1 MTEMTRPKGETTFA
15 RLCGIGALGLGLGL
29 ALQALYTT
37 YWGVWEPRYHRPL
50 AVLACIAIV
59 ILSMPLVK
67 SAGARSRFP
76 ASLLWAVDAA
86 MLAVSAA
93 AVLRFI
99 DNIED
104 IDNLVAEYSA
114 VDLLIALG
122 VLLVLI
128 DLTRRL
134 FGIALAAVAL
144 AALAYAVFG
153 ADLPWVFRH
162 SGFSM
167 EQVME
172 IVWYGFQ
179 GVFGFPTAIVLSL
192 ILIYIIFGSVL
203 ESTGAANSL
212 VRVAFALAGGWRGG
226 PAHAA
231 VAASAAFG
239 TMSGSVAAN
248 VVGTGAFTIP
258 LIKRRG
264 FSPVFAGAV
273 EAAASTGGQIVPP
286 VMGVAAFVM
295 AELTGVPY
303 LTICAAALLPAVF
316 YYGSLFL
323 AVRFQARRMRIR
335 ALDRSEYPRLN
346 RRDLA
351 NTFLFLGPIL
361 VILFVLALGRTPQMA
376 GFWAIL
382 AAILLGFL
390 INPDLRRNPFRVAQG
405 LARGGVAGAGIVMAV
420 GAIGIILAVV
430 ELTGIGLK
438 FAGAV
443 VDSGGTNLVLT
454 LLVTGASALVL
465 GMGMPT
471 LPAYL
476 IIILVMGPA
485 IAKLGVPVL
494 AIHMFVFYYGVLS
507 SVTPPVALGAFAAAP
522 IAGTSPMRTAVA
534 AMGLSLPGFLI
545 PFVFVMEPSLLLVL
559 GVDIESLIWVM
570 LRLSFSIWLLATAVV
585 GFEIDDLPWFE
596 RGARLLAAIVVL
608 GADWQVQAF
617 GLVLGAAFLI
627 VHRLRARGEQK
638 AAVPEATLAVED

>member
-1 MTEMTRPKGETTFA
+1 MTEPIRGTTFA
-15 RLCGIGALGLGLGL
+15 RVCGIAALGIGLGL

-37 YWGVWEPRYHRPL
+37 YWGIWEPRYHRPF

-59 ILSMPLVK
+59 ILSAPLVK
-67 SAGARSRFP
+67 TAAPRSRWP
-76 ASLLWAVDAA
+76 NSLRWAVDAA
-86 MLAVSAA
+86 MLAVSTA

-104 IDNLVAEYSA
+104 IDNLVAEYS
-114 VDLLIALG
+114 VLDLLIALG

-128 DLTRRL
+128 ELTRRL

-144 AALAYAVFG
+144 AALAYALFG

-162 SGFSM
+162 SGFSL

-203 ESTGAANSL
+203 QSTGAADSL
-212 VRVAFALAGGWRGG
+212 VRIAFALAGGWRGG

-264 FSPVFAGAV
+264 FAPVFAGAV

-286 VMGVAAFVM
+286 VMGVAAFLM

-303 LTICAAALLPAVF
+303 LTICAAAVLPAAF

-323 AVRFQARRMRIR
+323 AVRLQARRMGIQ

-346 RRDLA
+346 RRDIA
-351 NTFLFLGPIL
+351 NAFLFLGPIL
-361 VILFVLALGRTPQMA
+361 VILFVLVMGRTPQMA
-376 GFWAIL
+376 GFWATV

-390 INPDLRRNPFRVAQG
+390 INPELRRDPLRIVKG
-405 LARGGVAGAGIVMAV
+405 LARGGVAGAGIMMAV

-443 VDSGGTNLVLT
+443 VDSGGAHLVVT
-454 LLVTGASALVL
+454 LAVAAASALVL

-476 IIILVMGPA
+476 IISLVMGPA
-485 IAKLGVPVL
+485 IVKLGVPVL
-494 AIHMFVFYYGVLS
+494 AIHLFVFYYGVLS

-522 IAGTSPMRTAVA
+522 IAGTSPMRTAIA
-534 AMGLSLPGFLI
+534 AMGLALPGFLI
-545 PFVFVMEPSLLLVL
+545 PFVFVMEPGLLLVL
-559 GVDIESLIWVM
+559 GFDIESLIWVM

-585 GFEIDDLPWFE
+585 GFEADDLPWLE
-596 RGARLLAAIVVL
+596 RGARFLAAVVVL
-608 GADWQVQAF
+608 AADWRLQAI
-617 GLVLGAAFLI
+617 GLALGAAILTI
-627 VHRLRARGEQK
+627 HRMRARGAPRAAEPK
-638 AAVPEATLAVED
+638 AKLVADD